1 MKCGKSDRLAVRGPQ
16 MAAYVGRL
24 GLHVQGRF
32 STSAEG
38 RQVKVETLSLVGKP
52 FIYRPVVTA

>member
-1 MKCGKSDRLAVRGPQ
+1 